1 MKPLKEGEP
10 VPKNLDSIAQP
21 TPRELLFIQEKG
33 ATVVSSPAP
42 LTGPVVYELRLAH
55 N

>member
-1 MKPLKEGEP
+1 VKPVKPGE
-10 VPKNLDSIAQP
+10 VLPKNLDSFSSP

-55 N
+55 R